1 MITCRSPWQKAVTM
15 DDCFSDFL
23 LEENYLRE
31 MLPISKSANT
41 LFRKIFAYDP
51 MQRITIPALRKEIVE
66 LDTFFMSDEEISR
79 SGRAVRVAAS
89 YCGHK
94 ATKAKK
100 EVKEVKKVKKVEKK
114 ERKED
119 VVASPRIVHEPVV
132 KLDDVTAPVTTTEAF
147 IIGTI
152 SADSDDSEISPSSS
166 ESDGPVTP
174 QDSEEEI
181 LEFNIKLDD
190 EERLMDEKP
199 PLGLRVVNGPLEAV
213 LTA

>member
-1 MITCRSPWQKAVTM
+1 M

-94 ATKAKK
+94 VTKAKK
-100 EVKEVKKVKKVEKK
+100 EVKEVTVKKVEK
-114 ERKED
+114 ERKEE

-132 KLDDVTAPVTTTEAF
+132 KLDDATAPVTTTEAF
-147 IIGTI
+147 IIGTL
-152 SADSDDSEISPSSS
+152 SVDSDDSDISPTSS

-174 QDSEEEI
+174 QDSEEEV
-181 LEFNIKLDD
+181 LEFNIKLDDD